1 MLCYTR
7 GERSNGGRVGSGT
20 SRQIERNSERKHISK
35 LTFYLSAFPCFLP
48 CCQLTKSQKA
58 EKYKSRL
65 LLEYNLVL
73 NCSAF
78 LAFLSFSCFFRGP

>member
-1 MLCYTR
+1 MNVWVL
-7 GERSNGGRVGSGT
+7 ESS
-20 SRQIERNSERKHISK
+20 SISK
-35 LTFYLSAFPCFLP
+35 LTFYLLAFPCFLT

-65 LLEYNLVL
+65 LLEYNLVV

-78 LAFLSFSCFFRGP
+78 LAFFYIAFLSFSCFFRGP